1 MKKEFQK
8 TAYCPYRI
16 CPLGA
21 HSDHQFG
28 KITGFAIDK
37 GVRIDYDV
45 TTDAVVC
52 MASKNFPNAVQFPLN
67 TPMLQKAGDWADYIR
82 GAALALSEKYTL
94 KYGINGVIAGELP
107 VGGLSSSAAVIIA
120 FLSALCNANEIA
132 LEKSE
137 MIRIAQLAENQFV
150 GVKCGSLDQS
160 CEVYSKK
167 DHLLYL
173 DTLDGSFVRI
183 PQHIEMPPYEIAI
196 FFSGLERTLV
206 GSKFNMR
213 VDEMKSAAYAL
224 MAYAGMEY
232 GRFEDARLRQVP
244 LEVYEQY
251 KDRLPDNFR
260 KRAEHFY
267 TEYHRVEQGA
277 EAWKNGDLQT
287 FGQLIFES
295 GRSSI
300 ENYETGSPELIK
312 LYEIMRETKGV
323 YGGRFSG
330 AGFKGCSMALIDPNY
345 KAEIAESVREA
356 YLRAFPHLSNKFS
369 VHFCKSADG
378 AKF

>member
-1 MKKEFQK
+1 MKKAYQK
-8 TAYCPYRI
+8 SAYCPYRI

-37 GVRIDYDV
+37 GVRIEYDV
-45 TTDAVVC
+45 LPEPTVQMC
-52 MASKNFPNAVQFPLN
+52 SKNFPNAVQFPLN
-67 TPMLQKAGDWADYIR
+67 TPMLQKVGDWADYIR

-94 KYGINGVIAGELP
+94 KYGMDGVIEGELP

-120 FLSALCNANEIA
+120 FLSALCAVNDIA

-137 MIRIAQLAENQFV
+137 MIRIAMLAENKFV

-160 CEVYSKK
+160 CEVYSQK

-183 PQHIEMPPYEIAI
+183 PQNADMPPYEIMI

-244 LEVYEQY
+244 PEVYEQY
-251 KDRLPDNFR
+251 KDRLPLNFR

-267 TEYHRVEQGA
+267 TEYRRVEQGA
-277 EAWKNGDLQT
+277 EAWKNGDLVR

-295 GRSSI
+295 GHSSI
-300 ENYETGSPELIK
+300 VNYETGSPELIK

-330 AGFKGCSMALIDPNY
+330 AGFKGCSMALIDPTY
-345 KAEIAESVREA
+345 KQEIAESVREA
-356 YLRAFPHLSNKFS
+356 YLRAFPHLEDKFS
-369 VHFCKSADG
+369 VHFCKTADG
-378 AKF
+378 AQF

>member
-1 MKKEFQK
+1 MKKEYQK
-8 TAYCPYRI
+8 HAYCPYRI

-37 GVRIDYDV
+37 GVRIEYDV
-45 TTDAVVC
+45 LSDPTVQ
-52 MASKNFPNAVQFPLN
+52 MRSKNFPNAVQFPLN

-94 KYGINGVIAGELP
+94 KYGIDGVIEGELP

-120 FLSALCNANEIA
+120 FLSALCAANEIA

-137 MIRIAQLAENQFV
+137 MIRLAMLAENRFV

-160 CEVYSKK
+160 CEVYSQK

-183 PQHIEMPPYEIAI
+183 PQNADMPPYEIMI

-232 GRFEDARLRQVP
+232 GRFEEARLRWVP
-244 LEVYEQY
+244 PEVYEQY
-251 KDRLPDNFR
+251 KDRLPLNFR

-267 TEYHRVEQGA
+267 TEFRRVEQGA
-277 EAWKNGDLQT
+277 EAWKSGDLRA

-312 LYEIMRETKGV
+312 LYEIMCETKGV

-330 AGFKGCSMALIDPNY
+330 AGFKGCSMALVDPIY
-345 KAEIAESVREA
+345 KNEIAESVREA
-356 YLRAFPHLSNKFS
+356 YLRAFPHLSEKFS
-369 VHFCKSADG
+369 VHLCKSADG
-378 AKF
+378 AQF

>member
-1 MKKEFQK
+1 MNKSV
-8 TAYCPYRI
+8 YCPYRI

-21 HSDHQFG
+21 HSDHQYG
-28 KITGFAIDK
+28 KITGLAIDK
-37 GVRIDYDV
+37 GIRIEYRISAD
-45 TTDAVVC
+45 TTVH
-52 MASKNFPNAVQFPLN
+52 MESRNFPNAVSFELN
-67 TPMLQKAGDWADYIR
+67 SPMLRREGDWADYIR
-82 GAALALSEKYTL
+82 GAALVLAESYTL
-94 KYGINGVIAGELP
+94 RYGIDGVIFGELP

-120 FLSALCNANEIA
+120 FLTALCEANEIT

-137 MIRIAQLAENQFV
+137 MIRLAMLAENRFV

-160 CEVYSKK
+160 CEVYSQK

-183 PQHIEMPPYEIAI
+183 PQPENMPAYEIAV

-213 VDEMKSAAYAL
+213 VDEMKTAAYAL

-232 GRFEDARLRQVP
+232 GKFEDARLRRVP
-244 LEVYEQY
+244 VEVYEQY
-251 KDRLPDNFR
+251 KDRLPVQFQ

-267 TEYHRVEQGA
+267 SEFRRVEQGA
-277 EAWKNGDLQT
+277 EAWKNGDLVR

-295 GRSSI
+295 GHSSI
-300 ENYETGSPELIK
+300 YNYETGSPELIK
-312 LYEIMRETKGV
+312 LYEIMRETKGI

-330 AGFKGCSMALIDPNY
+330 AGFKGCSMALIDPTY
-345 KAEIAESVREA
+345 KDEIAESVREA
-356 YLRAFPHLSNKFS
+356 YLQTFPHLKDKFS

-378 AKF
+378 VQF